1 MGSSK
6 NSSDSHIVLLLLL
19 GYVLTIDSYSTY
31 NIYCTTL
38 YTRSNDLTFLI
49 SKHFII

>member
-1 MGSSK
+1 
-6 NSSDSHIVLLLLL
+6 LLLL

-38 YTRSNDLTFLI
+38 YTRSNDLTFI
-49 SKHFII
+49 SKHSLYHLASLLYYLQQG